1 MFEIIFLI
9 AVCIY
14 FVQSF
19 IFLAGATKRFKKLA
33 EDELPTVSIV
43 VAARNEQNN
52 IRRCMESLDKLIY
65 PEGKLEIILINDNST
80 DSTLDKIENFIV
92 GKSRFRCITT
102 KKNVGNLKG
111 KTNALANGLE
121 SAAGE
126 IILTTDADCSVSP
139 TWALSL
145 ASFYQKDVGMVCGY
159 TSQESYSAFSGMQSL
174 DFLYLLTVAGGAMN
188 FNVPLSCIGN
198 NMSYRKTVYNEIGG
212 YENIPFSVT
221 EDFKLL
227 KTIFNLNKYKIIYP
241 LEPEAHV
248 ISRPCENINQL
259 YWQRKRWGIGGLDSD
274 PAGFFV
280 MAVGF
285 ITQVCILLTPF
296 IFSFVALNLMIFKL
310 AIDFLFLYPSLK
322 KLNLTKS
329 YKYFF
334 VFELYFIIYVIA
346 LPFMVLFSRKVIWK
360 GRKY

>member
-9 AVCIY
+9 AVSLY
-14 FVQSF
+14 FIQSF
-19 IFLAGATKRFKKLA
+19 IFLAGATKKFNRLSV
-33 EDELPTVSIV
+33 EELPTVTII
-43 VAARNEQNN
+43 VAARNEEEN
-52 IRRCMESLDKLIY
+52 ILRCLESLDKLVY
-65 PEGKLEIILINDNST
+65 PKGKLEVILINDNST
-80 DSTLDKIENFIV
+80 DSTLDKIEKFIS
-92 GKSRFRCITT
+92 GKPLFKCITT
-102 KKNVGNLKG
+102 KKNIGNLKG

-121 SAAGE
+121 LATGE

-145 ASFYQKDVGMVCGY
+145 ASFYQKDVAMVCGY
-159 TSQESYSAFSGMQSL
+159 TSQESYNAFSGMQSL
-174 DFLYLLTVAGGAMN
+174 DFLYLLTVAGGAIN
-188 FNVPLSCIGN
+188 FNIPLSCIGN
-198 NMSYRKTVYNEIGG
+198 NMSYRKSVYNEVGG

-227 KTIFNLNKYKIIYP
+227 KTIFNLKKYKIIYP
-241 LEPEAHV
+241 LESEAHV
-248 ISRPCENINQL
+248 VSKPCQKLKQL

-274 PAGFFV
+274 FAGFFV

-285 ITQVCILLTPF
+285 ITQICILLTPF
-296 IFSFVALNLMIFKL
+296 IFSFTVLNLLFFKL

-322 KLNLTKS
+322 KLNLTKT

-334 VFELYFIIYVIA
+334 AFQLYFIVYVIA
-346 LPFMVLFSRKVIWK
+346 LPLTVLLSRKVIWK